1 MGKEQRVRNKTSFW
15 ELLGMDGIGARKGEI
30 VGGVFY
36 KQHL

>member
-1 MGKEQRVRNKTSFW
+1 MCKEHLFW
-15 ELLGMDGIGARKGEI
+15 EMLEIDGIGVRKGEI